1 MSVGIKVLLLV
12 VLVTCGG
19 LPLVIMIKAEGAVW
33 QIQRAS
39 WARMS
44 HKQRVI
50 QGVLVP
56 AWFGVVAVAFVVG
69 YLISGHA
76 ATGAAAA
83 GITALVMIVLGP
95 FVGFA
100 VARSKRR
107 SRHAAT
113 RDASLEGA
121 IEKRELQHPTLP
133 Q

>member
-1 MSVGIKVLLLV
+1 VRLEDPVSVGIKVFLLV
-12 VLVTCGG
+12 VLVTCCG

-33 QIQRAS
+33 RIQRAS

-56 AWFGVVAVAFVVG
+56 AWLGVLVVAFVVG
-69 YLISGHA
+69 YLTSGHA

-95 FVGFA
+95 FAGFA
-100 VARSKRR
+100 VARSASKRR
-107 SRHAAT
+107 GHDAAT
-113 RDASLEGA
+113 RDASLE
-121 IEKRELQHPTLP
+121 
-133 Q
+133 